1 MGLCIIIRFVDKTES
16 DELGSTE
23 AKMKHNLALAL
34 YGKNGGTEKLLEELK
49 DIEAKYYSSRG
60 GKQKGTGGGGATA
73 GDTDRIKGHSFE
85 LDASLVL
92 YNQAV
97 VLVHLQLYKSA
108 VKILEGLFRYIEA
121 VDENVALCICFLL
134 LELYSSKITSSGDT
148 NEKQNSVILKSQE
161 IIDFLEKPHGF
172 NGLQRPDSAGSS
184 PSTDP
189 PEEQSKDT
197 SRQVSEF
204 RFRLHMYKAKLRVLE
219 SNVKGSRKEVK
230 SALEVFQRELKSFGE
245 DSDGLCLGL
254 LMEQPTM
261 DKAGKEK
268 EQAKEAVDPLDVHFN
283 SPALCLK
290 ANLEY
295 LRSNHRKSIKLLQS
309 CSKSSLEEGIFFN
322 NMGCIHHS
330 LGQHRCA
337 SMYFARSLDY
347 YQSRPTVT
355 SNKGIDR
362 SKPTSQRKKQA
373 NPTQSSSK
381 EKSVFDA
388 AIYDVYLNTGIQL
401 LHSGHPKLA
410 YSCFQEAALA
420 NYHRPRLWMYIAQ
433 CVVLA
438 VEKEFTR
445 QRPGNAPASTS
456 TSSSSA
462 SRKLYSSIQGEGSL
476 RRFKVD
482 VAGSHRAKE
491 EWSRQNAG
499 SDFHCSEAFLPQSEG
514 QRNAVK
520 EQQRLGRE
528 GLEAMKSLPPLSLE
542 AGLRATANALFL
554 LEDSYP
560 DELVAQAETDETM
573 EDQEDGGGGEDS
585 DGEGVEAT
593 SSNAKSKP
601 STLLS
606 IAITTLLC
614 RSYIA
619 LWLQDW
625 SIVVSACSKALKLLS
640 ALTSP
645 TVLQLKQQATA
656 YSYISEAFLK
666 TGLTDTAYDS
676 ASKALQV
683 VEDSMKAKEEEEN
696 GNQSKVSTANE
707 MRCTMCVNVATSRI
721 AQGDYKEAERLL
733 HKALQIVPKS
743 PAALRLLLFIHL
755 KTNSRSK
762 ALHILRYSS

>member
-1 MGLCIIIRFVDKTES
+1 MFSKVEGDKSES
-16 DELGSTE
+16 DDLRST
-23 AKMKHNLALAL
+23 AGKMKHNLALAL
-34 YGKNGGTEKLLEELK
+34 YGKDGGTEALLKELK
-49 DIEAKYYSSRG
+49 RIEADYYSSRSQ
-60 GKQKGTGGGGATA
+60 KQKQSGVTGSPSETE
-73 GDTDRIKGHSFE
+73 RLKGHSFE

-97 VLVHLQLYKSA
+97 VLVHLQLYQSA

-134 LELYSSKITSSGDT
+134 LELYSGKITSSSDT
-148 NEKQNSVILKSQE
+148 NEKQNSIILKSQE

-172 NGLQRPDSAGSS
+172 NGLERPDSAGNGA
-184 PSTDP
+184 PEP
-189 PEEQSKDT
+189 PENNSKDV
-197 SRQVSEF
+197 SRQVAEF

-230 SALEVFQRELKSFGE
+230 SALEVFQRELKGFGADTE
-245 DSDGLCLGL
+245 GLWLGL
-254 LMEQPTM
+254 LV
-261 DKAGKEK
+261 DKPMKNQDTGSKEK
-268 EQAKEAVDPLDVHFN
+268 DAVDPLDVHFN

-347 YQSRPTVT
+347 YQNR
-355 SNKGIDR
+355 SNPKKGSDGQKN
-362 SKPTSQRKKQA
+362 SASQRRKT
-373 NPTQSSSK
+373 PTATSPNH
-381 EKSVFDA
+381 VYDA

-410 YSCFQEAALA
+410 YSCLQEAALA

-433 CVVLA
+433 CVVRA
-438 VEKEFTR
+438 NESEFSR
-445 QRPGNAPASTS
+445 QNKNHNSSA
-456 TSSSSA
+456 SSSM
-462 SRKLYSSIQGEGSL
+462 SRKLYASIYGSDAQRRYRIDVSS
-476 RRFKVD
+476 
-482 VAGSHRAKE
+482 SHRAKE
-491 EWSRQNAG
+491 AWSQTNSR
-499 SDFHCSEAFLPQSEG
+499 SDFNCSESFLPESKG
-514 QRNAVK
+514 QKNAVK
-520 EQQRLGRE
+520 EQQKLGRE
-528 GLEAMKSLPPLSLE
+528 GVEAMKTLAPLSLQ

-554 LEDSYP
+554 LEDSHP
-560 DELVAQAETDETM
+560 DELVAQAETDDSIE
-573 EDQEDGGGGEDS
+573 EQEDGAAGDDS
-585 DGEGVEAT
+585 DGETGEVPRT
-593 SSNAKSKP
+593 KAKSKP

-614 RSYIA
+614 RAYIA
-619 LWLQDW
+619 LWLDDW
-625 SIVVSACSKALKLLS
+625 SIAISASSKALKLLS
-640 ALTSP
+640 ALASP
-645 TVLQLKQQATA
+645 TTLQLKQQSTA
-656 YSYISEAFLK
+656 YSYLAEALLRTGK
-666 TGLTDTAYDS
+666 TAEAYKN
-676 ASKALQV
+676 AANALQI
-683 VEDSMKAKEEEEN
+683 VEDSLKVKAEEEGQKSME
-696 GNQSKVSTANE
+696 VAANE
-707 MRCTMCVNVATSRI
+707 LRCTMCVNVATSRV
-721 AQGDYKEAERLL
+721 AEGNYKEAERLL